1 MSRRKYGEN
10 WAGWHTPRHISLFSP
25 NNIEL
30 LLKKGWKVS
39 EINTYGTMDPYLLYW
54 MSEMEQKESHGIRIW
69 KMNFGNLCLECYN
82 LYQNGGKAG
91 LPSSYDNNCN
101 STITCFKSPKGLF
114 PPKYHL
120 IYKVEILK
128 TALLNTIH
136 IRVFLMASLCCLL
149 L

>member
-25 NNIEL
+25 NIEL

-39 EINTYGTMDPYLLYW
+39 EINTYGTMDLLYW

-82 LYQNGGKAG
+82 LYQKMEEKQVF
-91 LPSSYDNNCN
+91 PRVM
-101 STITCFKSPKGLF
+101 TIIATPQ
-114 PPKYHL
+114 
-120 IYKVEILK
+120 
-128 TALLNTIH
+128 
-136 IRVFLMASLCCLL
+136 
-149 L
+149 